1 MDYEESSSPQRLQ
14 LSDNL
19 YEGEQ
24 YDPVSPEVVV
34 LDSDSDGRK
43 YTFTSLLTSV
53 WFLLSLLRDI
63 SLTMGGGDRH
73 VRQNSPLIFGD
84 PPIKLA
90 WKSAILPI

>member
-34 LDSDSDGRK
+34 LDSDSDGRNLSCHIK
-43 YTFTSLLTSV
+43 GIVANCQEGAPMYT
-53 WFLLSLLRDI
+53 
-63 SLTMGGGDRH
+63 
-73 VRQNSPLIFGD
+73 NC
-84 PPIKLA
+84 KLY
-90 WKSAILPI
+90 LY

>member
-34 LDSDSDGRK
+34 LDSDSDGK
-43 YTFTSLLTSV
+43 NFI
-53 WFLLSLLRDI
+53 FL
-63 SLTMGGGDRH
+63 
-73 VRQNSPLIFGD
+73 
-84 PPIKLA
+84 
-90 WKSAILPI
+90 